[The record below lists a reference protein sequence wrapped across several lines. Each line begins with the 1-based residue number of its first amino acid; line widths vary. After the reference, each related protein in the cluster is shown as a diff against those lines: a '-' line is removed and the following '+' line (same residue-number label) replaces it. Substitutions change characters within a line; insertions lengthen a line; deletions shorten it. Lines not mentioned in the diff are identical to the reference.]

1 MAVSDDLYA
10 SALSLLT
17 DFGEPMTISRVTPGA
32 YNPATGLTGTPT
44 TVNYPGQGR
53 LGNYADVAVD
63 GTIIQQFDR
72 RVTFVAVP
80 QDFVPQIGDRLIVG
94 ATTYAIINL
103 KPREIGGNWVCF
115 TMQARR

>member
-1 MAVSDDLYA
+1 MSESDYLYG
-10 SALSLLT
+10 SALGLLT
-17 DFGEPMTISRVTPGA
+17 DMGEPMTVSRVTPGA
-32 YNPATGLTGTPT
+32 YDPATGSTGTPT
-44 TVNYPGQGR
+44 TTNFAGQGR
-53 LGNYADVAVD
+53 LGNYSDMTVD

-80 QDFVPQIGDRLIVG
+80 QDFVPKIGDRLLVG
-94 ATTYAIINL
+94 ADVYGIINL